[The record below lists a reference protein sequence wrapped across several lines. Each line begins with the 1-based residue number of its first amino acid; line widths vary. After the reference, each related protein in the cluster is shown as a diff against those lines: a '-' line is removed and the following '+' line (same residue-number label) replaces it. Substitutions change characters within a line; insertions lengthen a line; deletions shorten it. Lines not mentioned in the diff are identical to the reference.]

1 MAELKIG
8 AKHDSLGNIIHMSY
22 HGQEICPA
30 GSMNYELYNSTTM
43 CFQGILFQEKELDFH
58 LSSFMA
64 VIISDNILDNIF
76 FPKLQLLF
84 PSSDCFLVFMV

>member
-1 MAELKIG
+1 MQGMTLLVIS
-8 AKHDSLGNIIHMSY
+8 D
-22 HGQEICPA
+22 HGQEISPA
-30 GSMNYELYNSTTM
+30 AAELYNSNTM
-43 CFQGILFQEKELDFH
+43 CFQGFLFQEIRGGKEFDFH
-58 LSSFMA
+58 PSSFMA

>member
-64 VIISDNILDNIF
+64 VIISDNIPDRKIV
-76 FPKLQLLF
+76 
-84 PSSDCFLVFMV
+84 S